1 MTDGTIKDPETGQ
14 EINIEDLIPKD
25 VYALVKHL
33 IAVLGSNAWIYMGLQ
48 MNPLT
53 KSVTKDL
60 NQARLA
66 IDCAAA
72 LADKIS
78 AYVEEKERQELKV
91 LIQNLQMNYVQH
103 T

>member
-14 EINIEDLIPKD
+14 EINIEELIPKD
-25 VYALVKHL
+25 VYSLVKHL
-33 IAVLGSNAWIYMGLQ
+33 IAVLGHNAWVYMGLQ

-53 KSVTKDL
+53 KSMTKDM

-66 IDCAAA
+66 IDCASA
-72 LADKIS
+72 LAEKVESFVDQKEKQEIKI
-78 AYVEEKERQELKV
+78 